1 MPKSAYKKNAKSYS
15 NSNSNSNSNSTRN
28 HMAASAINNFSNKS
42 AKHMAH
48 NQTFS
53 KTSKKHS

>member
-1 MPKSAYKKNAKSYS
+1 MPKSAYKKNAKSY
-15 NSNSNSNSNSTRN
+15 SNSNSTRN

>member
-1 MPKSAYKKNAKSYS
+1 MPKSAYKKTAKSYS
-15 NSNSNSNSNSTRN
+15 NSNSNSTRK

-42 AKHMAH
+42 GKHMAH